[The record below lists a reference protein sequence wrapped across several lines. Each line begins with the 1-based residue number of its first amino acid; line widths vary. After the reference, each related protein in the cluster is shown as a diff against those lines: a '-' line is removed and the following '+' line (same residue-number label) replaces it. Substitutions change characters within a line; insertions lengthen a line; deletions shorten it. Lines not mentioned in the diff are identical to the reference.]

1 MATKGG
7 SGTFVRAPGDDDV
20 APVIPLRQ
28 RRSEPSAASTPRK
41 LLPRERA
48 AFDPE
53 LEPGDVVLRRRRPPR
68 AALGR
73 VGQATGRLRV
83 RPRPAA
89 MAAVV
94 AAMAAGVLAAGVL
107 GPQRLTSGGPRRS
120 SIATRYATPQDVQAQ
135 MADANADRNR
145 YLLTRPTP
153 ASAAPIQHHRART
166 TATTRRAVTTRRHR
180 SHRAGISSP
189 RTATVHSS
197 APVTQ
202 ASGLS
207 GAQSHPTSSSSSGV
221 HSDSGSSSASSG
233 SAAQQSP
240 TLPPGPTG
248 VGSANGCNPQCS

>member
-7 SGTFVRAPGDDDV
+7 SGTFLRAPGDDNV

-28 RRSEPSAASTPRK
+28 RHREPQTHRRPVSCCRASG
-41 LLPRERA
+41 A

-53 LEPGDVVLRRRRPPR
+53 LEPGEVVLRRRRSPR

-83 RPRPAA
+83 RPRLAA
-89 MAAVV
+89 MAAVLV
-94 AAMAAGVLAAGVL
+94 AVGAAGVLVAGVL

-120 SIATRYATPQDVQAQ
+120 SLATRYATPQDVQAQ
-135 MADANADRNR
+135 MADANADRSQ

-153 ASAAPIQHHRART
+153 ASAAPIKHRRART

-180 SHRAGISSP
+180 SHRAGTSSP

-207 GAQSHPTSSSSSGV
+207 GAPVTPDQLL
-221 HSDSGSSSASSG
+221 
-233 SAAQQSP
+233 QF
-240 TLPPGPTG
+240 
-248 VGSANGCNPQCS
+248 GCPLGLGLDRRELGQ